1 MSVSSLEAE
10 LSRQNQINHELR
22 QELNEIEYGVTSGY
36 RTLEAC
42 NEQICTTLG
51 KSHQLLENSR
61 NKGLAAIELQ
71 GEIDKMYVKFKQ
83 MELANK
89 RIRECNNRKYYEFAN
104 YRTVRKLVQGMMD
117 NLDVNM
123 VSDAV
128 IYKSVE
134 EQHLKT
140 PDYWLTCVLIS
151 IMAWKSDDKALAE
164 RAVNLAVQL
173 DKKSSSVFYMLFNL
187 RVQRNEAAL
196 KWFLM
201 YQECPLQGSDQRTFL
216 LLFALISKTL
226 NQNEAVEPQMRDE
239 INAFIREVVRRSA
252 EAEGYSEDAM
262 VARIKAYYDRMDA
275 REQPAC
281 PLLKKHCKDF
291 SMLSAAMRKA
301 KGNLTVLEFVK
312 SVIHVDALQR
322 NAFIK
327 NFIDGLISQAN
338 DSEKEVYDTI
348 RYNEMIIRCQGEV
361 ETAKV
366 KFEAEQIHDETALNL
381 IGEMI
386 DWIFTGDPDEVNVQ
400 SRLNMFTLT
409 QDLQKRAIEART
421 QQYRAIDKTHLTI
434 QLGEYSTKADFSNR
448 AGEEQKVGAFYREK
462 CNAALAAIKDWPA
475 YIGFGVAAAAAVA
488 SFFTSF
494 ALLIVTVIGAG
505 FGGITLLRNKS
516 RRAQLHMECDNN
528 TAAAVKL
535 LQSLFEEH
543 SAYCEEWSR
552 YDAYAEQIMSELEQ
566 L

>member
-10 LSRQNQINHELR
+10 LSRQKQINHELR

-201 YQECPLQGSDQRTFL
+201 YRECPLQGSDQRTFL

-226 NQNEAVEPQMRDE
+226 NQNESVEPQMRDE

-327 NFIDGLISQAN
+327 NFIDELISQAN

-543 SAYCEEWSR
+543 SAYCEEWNR

>member
-1 MSVSSLEAE
+1 M
-10 LSRQNQINHELR
+10 
-22 QELNEIEYGVTSGY
+22 
-36 RTLEAC
+36 
-42 NEQICTTLG
+42 
-51 KSHQLLENSR
+51 
-61 NKGLAAIELQ
+61 
-71 GEIDKMYVKFKQ
+71 
-83 MELANK
+83 
-89 RIRECNNRKYYEFAN
+89 NR
-104 YRTVRKLVQGMMD
+104 G
-117 NLDVNM
+117 
-123 VSDAV
+123 
-128 IYKSVE
+128 
-134 EQHLKT
+134 
-140 PDYWLTCVLIS
+140 
-151 IMAWKSDDKALAE
+151 
-164 RAVNLAVQL
+164 
-173 DKKSSSVFYMLFNL
+173 
-187 RVQRNEAAL
+187 
-196 KWFLM
+196 
-201 YQECPLQGSDQRTFL
+201 
-216 LLFALISKTL
+216 
-226 NQNEAVEPQMRDE
+226 
-239 INAFIREVVRRSA
+239 RSA
-252 EAEGYSEDAM
+252 RS
-262 VARIKAYYDRMDA
+262 
-275 REQPAC
+275 
-281 PLLKKHCKDF
+281 
-291 SMLSAAMRKA
+291 
-301 KGNLTVLEFVK
+301 
-312 SVIHVDALQR
+312 
-322 NAFIK
+322 AFIK
-327 NFIDGLISQAN
+327 NFIDELISQAN

-543 SAYCEEWSR
+543 SAYCEEWNR